1 MTRWEVS
8 APGKEANMKFKDMD
22 KKIVRGI
29 YIMNRGERE
38 LIHLGGQN
46 NTYFSFEEELGQ
58 GWIVTETDGKETG
71 RYNVQ
76 FLSEID
82 WA

>member
-1 MTRWEVS
+1 MP
-8 APGKEANMKFKDMD
+8 PGKEANMKFKDMD
-22 KKIVRGI
+22 TKKVKGI
-29 YIMNRGERE
+29 CIMNRGERE
-38 LIHLGGQN
+38 SIGFGGTA
-46 NTYFSFEEELGQ
+46 NTYLSFEEEFGQ